1 MVEIEQDVLN
11 IIKYSRVTHKTLNRD
26 FHFHNGYEV
35 FFVKNGGINYFVE
48 KQVFNLEYG
57 DLIVVNN
64 GEFHKYSPTDSQN
77 FEKLSLGFGLPLV
90 DQFQKMGLDLLNCFN
105 IHQGVHKILVKL
117 NKEQI
122 ETIEALFQKFENL
135 SNESLTMRKALKF
148 AYLIE
153 LLVFV
158 NCAFTQDK
166 NAEVTMLIPEKLIF
180 IMNYINDNLQNDLS
194 LENIGKKFYMNSVYL
209 SFLFKKLTSV
219 NIHEYIIFKRIEKA
233 KNLMFSGYNVT
244 EACHLSGFNDYSNFI
259 RTFRKVVGMPPGKY
273 MHQASQNT

>member
-1 MVEIEQDVLN
+1 MEIGHDILN
-11 IIKYSRVTHKTLNRD
+11 SLKYSHVTHKTLNRD
-26 FHFHNGYEV
+26 FHFHDGYEV
-35 FFVKNGGINYFVE
+35 FFVANGEINYFVE
-48 KQVFNLEYG
+48 KKVFNLKYG
-57 DLIVVNN
+57 DLIFVNN
-64 GEFHKYSPTDSQN
+64 GEFHKYSSTASQN

-90 DQFQKMGLDLLNCFN
+90 DQLQKMGLDLLNCFN

-122 ETIEALFQKFENL
+122 ETIEAMFQKFENV
-135 SNESLTMRKALKF
+135 SNESPTIGKALKF

-158 NCAFTQDK
+158 NHAFTQDR
-166 NAEVTMLIPEKLIF
+166 NEEETMLIPEKLLF

-194 LENIGKKFYMNSVYL
+194 LENIGKKFYINSVYL
-209 SFLFKKLTSV
+209 SFLFKKLTNV
-219 NIHEYIIFKRIEKA
+219 NIHEYIIFKRIERA

-259 RTFRKVVGMPPGKY
+259 RTFKKIVGMSPGKY
-273 MHQASQNT
+273 MRQSSQNT